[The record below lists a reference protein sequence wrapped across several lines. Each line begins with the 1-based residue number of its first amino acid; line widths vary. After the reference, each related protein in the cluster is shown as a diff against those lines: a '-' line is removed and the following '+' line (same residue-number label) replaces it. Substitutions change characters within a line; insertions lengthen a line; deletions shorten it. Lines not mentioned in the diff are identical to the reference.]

1 MTRSIWQPQEWSE
14 HDIVDRTPLMLKW
27 NQCRVETGWRR
38 EGAAVRKS
46 NVNLQPEWEHG
57 RSARFLTAAAAIDV
71 HCGSFIYLSECPA
84 WSQARPVGLKS
95 CYCAKQKLSCLVSC
109 HQPCYLRSV
118 EAWRC
123 CFSLPHHC
131 FEILVLVKK
140 QIFTYMETRTLTS
153 LGFMFLLTLTS
164 VCICT
169 SAA

>member
-1 MTRSIWQPQEWSE
+1 MTATGMKWAWHSRQN
-14 HDIVDRTPLMLKW
+14 PL
-27 NQCRVETGWRR
+27 NARVESMQGGDRVTERRSSSQKEQCESAAWMGAWQVSKVSYCCCCGWCT
-38 EGAAVRKS
+38 
-46 NVNLQPEWEHG
+46 LW
-57 RSARFLTAAAAIDV
+57 I
-71 HCGSFIYLSECPA
+71 IYISKWVSCMIPGKVC
-84 WSQARPVGLKS
+84 WLKRW
-95 CYCAKQKLSCLVSC
+95 YCAKQKLSCLVSC

-118 EAWRC
+118 EAWRW

-140 QIFTYMETRTLTS
+140 QIFTYMETRSLTS